1 MTYTCRE
8 CGSKRTRTMKYSSH
22 ADADGDDLC
31 DVCGKMM
38 TFPKLF
44 EPVTGFEGC
53 DHMIEVIWD
62 NILAILVTSLNG
74 QILEVFWL
82 VEERIVFPP
91 WPFTSCTLL
100 LKPQFFGGAVSR
112 YAKVFQNTKLS
123 DNY

>member
-8 CGSKRTRTMKYSSH
+8 CGSERTRTMKYSSH

-53 DHMIEVIWD
+53 DHMIEVIRD
-62 NILAILVTSLNG
+62 NIPAIPFNV
-74 QILEVFWL
+74 I
-82 VEERIVFPP
+82 ERSNP
-91 WPFTSCTLL
+91 
-100 LKPQFFGGAVSR
+100 
-112 YAKVFQNTKLS
+112 
-123 DNY
+123 